1 VHRLQMSALVFPLIL
16 GSVPSHAQSVVT
28 VTCNDHT
35 RVSGGMA
42 RPGACIGHGGV
53 EAPEAAK
60 TLIPSARDATPVLS
74 IPVYPPPSQQ
84 PHGGFIRSGNIAT
97 GTAIGL
103 AGIGSTE
110 F

>member
-1 VHRLQMSALVFPLIL
+1 MHRLQMSALVFPLIL

-28 VTCNDHT
+28 VTCNDNT

-53 EAPEAAK
+53 KALEAAK
-60 TLIPSARDATPVLS
+60 TLIPSAPNATPVLN
-74 IPVYPPPSQQ
+74 IPVYPPSSQQ
-84 PHGGFIRSGNIAT
+84 PRGGFIRSGNIAP

-103 AGIGSTE
+103 AGIDSTE
-110 F
+110 L